1 MKLSEIMKNGR
12 TAFTFEIF
20 PPKKDMPIETIY
32 KTLDGLQGL
41 HPDFISVTYGAGG
54 SAADT
59 KGERSQSSGGNHN
72 KSERSREKGMEKQKR
87 KLQRVLMGVVLFVAA
102 VFCVGWMTVQNAKAS
117 DEEEVPLSVFT
128 DDTVRGYISQ
138 EYDANGDDMLSSEE
152 IECIMELNFDDCNI
166 TTLAGI
172 EVLFALERLS
182 CSFNNLEVLDVS
194 GNPELEAL
202 YCNSNRLSVLDVSN
216 NPELSVLNC
225 SYNQLT
231 ELIVAGAALGS
242 LDCSYNNLTSLD
254 VSENTNLWQLLCYHN
269 QLTQLVLGQNQL
281 LGTVF
286 CNENKLD
293 SIDISNVTL
302 LNELA
307 TNYVPSCACVS
318 VADDR
323 EELVY
328 FWSDDEEKGIF
339 QVDSRTVVITD
350 PALTYCTVSFDSK
363 GGSEVAPA
371 ITLSGYGIMRPA
383 DPTRE
388 GMIFSGWYSDPGF
401 NTKFLFN
408 DEDGTV
414 EESITLYAKWDEP
427 VVIDENTF
435 PDQTFREYV
444 SQTIDTDCD
453 GVLSLEERDSVTSI
467 TVSYSGIYSL
477 SGIEV
482 FQSLEQ
488 LDCDYCNLTSLDVS
502 KNSKL
507 TSLSVEG
514 NELEELDV
522 SSNMSLAILDCG
534 YNKLSELNLGNIESL
549 RTLYC
554 SHNALTALDVSHNE
568 GLFFLDCNSNL
579 LEELVLPA
587 SEVLERIWCEN
598 NYLATVDVSK
608 CDLISEL
615 AQSAPTQTY
624 NEYSDG
630 TTRFVN
636 CWNEGTCIFNAD
648 WDTEVIADPAL
659 TYCMVS
665 FNSNGG
671 STVAPVKTIS
681 GLRIDKPADPIKTDV
696 VFCGWCKDED
706 LEMPFEF
713 GPAGDSV
720 TESITLYAKWS
731 ASVVISETFDDPFLR
746 DYVSGEFDINGNGI
760 LSPEEIEAVVL
771 LDLSDCEISSLKGI
785 EVFTEL
791 QSLSCARLG
800 LGTIDVSNNTKLRN
814 LDCSG
819 NALTSLD
826 VTDNPNLE
834 VLICR
839 NNQLTELDLTEN
851 ESLRYLECENV
862 GLSSVDVTHSTVLND
877 LAAYGDVTLGSW
889 YLEGTSERI
898 AFEWADPDQGWCLR
912 VDSATVVITNP
923 ALTYSRVSFDSRGGS
938 DVADV
943 NTLQGYP
950 IVMPENPTYEGMELY
965 GWYTDTELTNRFVFG
980 VNGDVVNENITLY
993 AKWYVPVDVAT
1004 AFPDSGFREY
1014 VLTYIDTDDD
1024 GTLTVPEIE
1033 AITSITLYDYEVSSL
1048 VGIEHFHK
1056 RTFLDTAYN
1065 ALTSLDVSQN
1075 TMLES
1080 LYCRN
1085 AGLTALN
1092 VTQNTKL
1099 KNLDVSGSQ
1108 LTALTVTGNE
1118 LLEELNCSYNNISGL
1133 DVSKNANLRILQC
1146 SGNPLLSSIDVSKN
1160 SVLEVLECEAT
1171 SITQVN
1177 VTENEKLTNLICRGL
1192 QLTELDVSNCPALTH
1207 LCCEGN
1213 KLSSLDIRNCQV
1225 LNDYVGQIAV
1235 KREFRSFD
1243 IGDYMCDCWHDDTWE
1258 KEVSIDSATQLI
1270 TSPALNYVTVSF
1282 DTDGGSEVPSVVVL
1296 AGFTIDQSVVP
1307 TRENSE
1313 FLGWYTDANHTN
1325 PFWPGYYEGTA
1336 VNSDMTV
1343 YAKWGRQISIGTAT
1357 FPDKVFRDYVLEYI
1371 DLNSD
1376 GVLSEAEI
1384 EATTG
1389 IWINYAGVGSLDGIE
1404 LLTSLKYLYCVGNNI
1419 ESLDL
1424 SGNPALEA
1432 ICCENNPLETLDIR
1446 NNPILVN
1453 LVSQDT
1459 VKQVTMDTGDGQV
1472 QMSYYWNKDEDDDYL
1487 SINASTVLITT
1498 PALTYVT
1505 ISFDCNGGNEQIAP
1519 MIALVGQ
1526 TIISPTNPT
1535 KAGADFYGWCTD
1547 AEGTTG
1553 FDFGVEGT
1561 PVNSN
1566 ITLYAKWL
1574 EYKPEILVQPE
1585 DLSVEAGA
1593 VARFEVQASGEGT
1606 LKYRWQ
1612 FQVPNSTTWTNSGAE
1627 GCRTATVTFPMKA
1640 GMNG

>member
-20 PPKKDMPIETIY
+20 PPKKDMPIETTY

-117 DEEEVPLSVFT
+117 DEEEVPLDVFA
-128 DDTVRGYISQ
+128 DKTVRGYISQ
-138 EYDANGDDMLSSEE
+138 EYDANGDGMLSSEE
-152 IECIMELNFDDCNI
+152 IECIMDLNFDDCNI

-254 VSENTNLWQLLCYHN
+254 VS
-269 QLTQLVLGQNQL
+269 
-281 LGTVF
+281 
-286 CNENKLD
+286 
-293 SIDISNVTL
+293 
-302 LNELA
+302 
-307 TNYVPSCACVS
+307 
-318 VADDR
+318 
-323 EELVY
+323 
-328 FWSDDEEKGIF
+328 
-339 QVDSRTVVITD
+339 
-350 PALTYCTVSFDSK
+350 
-363 GGSEVAPA
+363 
-371 ITLSGYGIMRPA
+371 
-383 DPTRE
+383 
-388 GMIFSGWYSDPGF
+388 
-401 NTKFLFN
+401 
-408 DEDGTV
+408 
-414 EESITLYAKWDEP
+414 
-427 VVIDENTF
+427 
-435 PDQTFREYV
+435 
-444 SQTIDTDCD
+444 
-453 GVLSLEERDSVTSI
+453 
-467 TVSYSGIYSL
+467 
-477 SGIEV
+477 
-482 FQSLEQ
+482 
-488 LDCDYCNLTSLDVS
+488 

-522 SSNMSLAILDCG
+522 SSNMSLAVLNCG

-554 SHNALTALDVSHNE
+554 SHNALTALDASHNE

-587 SEVLERIWCEN
+587 SEVLERICCEN

-624 NEYSDG
+624 NEFSEG
-630 TTRFVN
+630 TTRLVN
-636 CWNEGTCIFNAD
+636 YWNEGTCFFNAD

-671 STVAPVKTIS
+671 STVASVKTIS

-706 LEMPFEF
+706 LEIPFEF

-791 QSLSCARLG
+791 QVLSCARLG

-814 LDCSG
+814 LDCSD
-819 NALTSLD
+819 NLLTILD

-839 NNQLTELDLTEN
+839 NNRLTELDLTEN

-877 LAAYGDVTLGSW
+877 LAAYGGVTLGSW

-912 VDSATVVITNP
+912 VDSATVVITTP

-980 VNGDVVNENITLY
+980 VNGYVVNESITLY
-993 AKWYVPVDVAT
+993 AKWYVPVDVET

-1033 AITSITLYDYEVSSL
+1033 AITSITLYGYEVSSL

-1056 RTFLDTAYN
+1056 LTFLDTAYN

-1235 KREFRSFD
+1235 KREFRSSD

-1389 IWINYAGVGSLDGIE
+1389 IWINFAGVGSLDGIE
-1404 LLTSLKYLYCVGNNI
+1404 LLTSLKYLYCAGNNI

-1446 NNPILVN
+1446 NNPILVE

-1459 VKQVTMDTGDGQV
+1459 VKQVTEDTGDGQV

-1535 KAGADFYGWCTD
+1535 KAGAAFYGWCTD

-1612 FQVPNSTTWTNSGAE
+1612 FQAPNSTTWTNSGAE
-1627 GCRTATVTFPMKA
+1627 GCRTATMTFPMKAGMNGYLYRCVITDANGNKTVSNTAKLTAKTKITTQPAATSVTVGANAVFTIKATGAGLTYQWQFRAPNSTTWTNSGANGCKTATVTFPMKA
-1640 GMNG
+1640 GMNGYLYRCVITDANGVKTVSDTAKLLLK